1 MLKKEEINM
10 NTEEIKKEE
19 VQEEEDDSLPFPRA
33 RVVNII
39 KKEIGPNK
47 QIRSE
52 VKSAVNAWLGDVLK
66 KVAREMGKTQFGSV
80 SLADFQRA
88 TKPYDMLRDILKDE
102 QRLHVATEKLT
113 LDAEA
118 INRELKHFFHAV
130 KGTEEEDEQ

>member
-1 MLKKEEINM
+1 M
-10 NTEEIKKEE
+10 NDEEIKQE
-19 VQEEEDDSLPFPRA
+19 VQEEEVSEEESGLPFPRA

-52 VKSAVNAWLGDVLK
+52 VKSAINVWLGDILK

-102 QRLHVATEKLT
+102 ERLHVAVEKLN
-113 LDAEA
+113 LDAQA
-118 INRELKHFFHAV
+118 INRELKHFFHAI
-130 KGTEEEDEQ
+130 KGTEEEEE